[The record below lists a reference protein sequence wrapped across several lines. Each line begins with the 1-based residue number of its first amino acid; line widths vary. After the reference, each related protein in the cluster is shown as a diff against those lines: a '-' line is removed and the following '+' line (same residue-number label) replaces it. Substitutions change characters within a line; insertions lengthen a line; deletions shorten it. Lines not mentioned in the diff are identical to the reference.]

1 MPTRPDAPRD
11 AAPRDAAPQDSAPQS
26 GASPGGVP
34 RCGAPQD
41 SASQSGAPRG
51 SAPRNR
57 APWEDV
63 PLEDAPEPRARR
75 LERNWSELL
84 QEIRV
89 AQAGVQILFAFL
101 LTLPFTQRWNQVT
114 DFQRALYL
122 ATLLLVAAASALLIG
137 PVAYHRIMFRRG
149 ARARLVAAANTM
161 ALAGLVM
168 LGAGINGAVL
178 LVVDVLMGP
187 LATVLICSATAA
199 FFVALWW
206 ALPQLTRWELTAIHE
221 DAQDSRPPAPGAPD
235 AGAPDAGPP
244 HPGPPG
250 AGTR

>member
-1 MPTRPDAPRD
+1 M
-11 AAPRDAAPQDSAPQS
+11 
-26 GASPGGVP
+26 
-34 RCGAPQD
+34 
-41 SASQSGAPRG
+41 
-51 SAPRNR
+51 
-57 APWEDV
+57 
-63 PLEDAPEPRARR
+63 EDAPEPRARR
-75 LERNWSELL
+75 LDRNWSELL

-89 AQAGVQILFAFL
+89 AQTGVQILFAFL
-101 LTLPFTQRWNQVT
+101 LTLPFTQRWDQVT

-122 ATLLLVAAASALLIG
+122 ATLLVVAAASALLIG

-161 ALAGLVM
+161 ALAGLAM
-168 LGAGINGAVL
+168 LGVGINGAVL

-221 DAQDSRPPAPGAPD
+221 DAQDSRPPAPGAP
-235 AGAPDAGPP
+235 APGAPDAGPP